1 MRKKAGFSLIELMI
15 TLVILGIIASAVVP
29 QLGSLFTRK
38 NIESIG
44 KTLEQSFRLARTE
57 AVNRGVPVMVKPSE
71 ASGNWADGWEIVFT
85 NSDGDEELIR
95 HFSAISS
102 GAKLTS
108 SEFSVG
114 TPLTIDPN
122 GKARSVG
129 SFSLDYDDCQK
140 SNHDLKFD
148 ILISGL
154 VKRSKTSCN

>member
-1 MRKKAGFSLIELMI
+1 MQTRKGFTLIELMV
-15 TLVILGIIASAVVP
+15 TLVILGIIASAVAP

-71 ASGNWADGWEIVFT
+71 ASGNWADGWEIVFV

-102 GAKLTS
+102 GAKLASTD
-108 SEFSVG
+108 FNAG
-114 TPLTIDPN
+114 TPLIMDPN
-122 GKARSVG
+122 GKARSIG

-140 SNHDLKFD
+140 SNHDLKYD

-154 VKRSKTSCN
+154 VKRIKTPCN